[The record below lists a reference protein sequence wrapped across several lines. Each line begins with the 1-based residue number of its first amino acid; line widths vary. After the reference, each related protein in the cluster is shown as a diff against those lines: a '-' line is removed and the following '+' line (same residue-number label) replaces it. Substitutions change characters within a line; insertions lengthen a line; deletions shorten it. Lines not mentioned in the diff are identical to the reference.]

1 MKLPVLFLAALTLL
15 HAQSSTGELDITVAD
30 ATDALIADVRVT
42 VTGSETGAVVR
53 TLKTNA
59 SGLAAVPLLNP
70 GTYDIAVEKA
80 GFKTLLQKG
89 VVLRVTEV
97 VSLRMTLD
105 LGATSQSV
113 TIEGQAALV
122 DASTNAEG
130 QVIAS
135 ATMQQLP
142 LNGRNYLQLSVLTS
156 GTVPSQNKDQSFSAF
171 GNRGMQN
178 EYLLDGGL
186 NESFIRG
193 IDNHQRDAMR
203 PSLEAIQEFK
213 VQTSN
218 YSAEYGSSAG
228 GVVSVVT
235 KSGTNDIH
243 GSVFEFLRNS
253 SVAAKDFFAPPG
265 RNPLFVFNQYGGS
278 LGGPIRKNRAWI
290 FGAYQRTAIR
300 QDSVLISTVPLP
312 AARNGVFTTPIY
324 DPNTTVQSGNAF
336 VRTMF

>member
-97 VSLRMTLD
+97 VSLRVTLE

-130 QVIAS
+130 QVMAS

-142 LNGRNYLQLSVLTS
+142 LNGRNYLQLSVLTP
-156 GTVPSQNKDQSFSAF
+156 VPSPPRIRISPSPHSAIE
-171 GNRGMQN
+171 GCRM
-178 EYLLDGGL
+178 
-186 NESFIRG
+186 STCS
-193 IDNHQRDAMR
+193 M
-203 PSLEAIQEFK
+203 
-213 VQTSN
+213 
-218 YSAEYGSSAG
+218 
-228 GVVSVVT
+228 
-235 KSGTNDIH
+235 
-243 GSVFEFLRNS
+243 
-253 SVAAKDFFAPPG
+253 AA
-265 RNPLFVFNQYGGS
+265 
-278 LGGPIRKNRAWI
+278 
-290 FGAYQRTAIR
+290 
-300 QDSVLISTVPLP
+300 
-312 AARNGVFTTPIY
+312 
-324 DPNTTVQSGNAF
+324 
-336 VRTMF
+336 